1 MPCTRGQGAPVAFG
15 SRLAP
20 LLLLLRFPVFF
31 EMSDHRALQVN
42 FEYLGRMV
50 ISLEQRVYVLE
61 GFEKVIS
68 LEQRV
73 FVLEGFEEAL
83 EPRLSGLERV
93 ITRLQNAVG
102 RMRTMLTGFFS
113 HMREATAT
121 AAEEEREASPD
132 LEQHTCTLDDL
143 ST

>member
-1 MPCTRGQGAPVAFG
+1 M
-15 SRLAP
+15 
-20 LLLLLRFPVFF
+20 LLLLRFPVFL
-31 EMSDHRALQVN
+31 EMSDLRALQVN
-42 FEYLGRMV
+42 LEYLGRRV
-50 ISLEQRVYVLE
+50 ISLEQRVAMLE
-61 GFEKVIS
+61 V
-68 LEQRV
+68 
-73 FVLEGFEEAL
+73 FEEAL